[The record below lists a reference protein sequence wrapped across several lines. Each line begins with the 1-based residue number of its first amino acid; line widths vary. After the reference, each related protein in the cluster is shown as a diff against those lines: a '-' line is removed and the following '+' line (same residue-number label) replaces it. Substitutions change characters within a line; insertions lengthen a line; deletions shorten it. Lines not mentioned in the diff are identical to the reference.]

1 MRWTDVKRLK
11 AFGVVIDIL
20 AAKQRVA
27 VLGLYLDI
35 LHNDKS
41 YPIICT
47 TEDEEKLHNDRT
59 VQEAHVC

>member
-41 YPIICT
+41 YPI
-47 TEDEEKLHNDRT
+47 HMYN
-59 VQEAHVC
+59 

>member
-41 YPIICT
+41 YPIRMYNRGRRKIT
-47 TEDEEKLHNDRT
+47 
-59 VQEAHVC
+59 